1 MKTLITTLLGCAALM
16 LAGCGKSPATAPL
29 TEPAPTLAELL
40 SDDFRSTEDRARDA
54 GRKPAEVI
62 AATGI
67 APGMRVLDLIAA
79 GGWYTEVLSI
89 AVGPGGHVTAH
100 NTAFTL
106 QMRDGANDIAM
117 SARLANGRLPNV
129 SRLTKETH
137 EISAADGPFDAA
149 LTALNLHDIYGR
161 SGEAGVTAVMAA
173 VFSALKPG
181 GFFVVI
187 DHEGV
192 AGNDN
197 VALHRMQKSDAIR
210 AAEAAGFVLDLDS
223 DILRN
228 PADDMSLHMRDESVS
243 GKTNRFLLR
252 FRKPQ

>member
-1 MKTLITTLLGCAALM
+1 
-16 LAGCGKSPATAPL
+16 
-29 TEPAPTLAELL
+29 LAELL
-40 SDDFRSTEDRARDA
+40 AGDSRSAEDRARDA
-54 GRKPAEVI
+54 GRRPADVI

-67 APGMRVLDLIAA
+67 EPGMNVLDVIAA

-89 AVGPGGHVTAH
+89 AVGPSGHVTAH

-117 SARLANGRLPNV
+117 TARLADGRLPNV

-137 EISAADGPFDAA
+137 EISAEDGPFDAA
-149 LTALNLHDIYGR
+149 LTALNLHDIHGR
-161 SGEAGVTAVMAA
+161 GGDAGAAAAMAA
-173 VFSALKPG
+173 VYSALQPG

-197 VALHRMQKSDAIR
+197 VALHRVQKSDAIR
-210 AAEAAGFVLDLDS
+210 AAKTAGFIVDLDS
-223 DILRN
+223 DILQN

>member
-1 MKTLITTLLGCAALM
+1 MKTLIPALLLGTALM
-16 LAGCGKSPATAPL
+16 IAACGKGPA
-29 TEPAPTLAELL
+29 PAPTLTELL
-40 SDDFRSTEDRARDA
+40 ASDSRSAEDRARDA
-54 GRKPAEVI
+54 GRRPADVI

-67 APGMRVLDLIAA
+67 DPGMSVLDVIAA
-79 GGWYTEVLSI
+79 SGWYTEVLSI
-89 AVGPGGHVTAH
+89 AVGPSGHVTAH

-117 SARLANGRLPNV
+117 TARLADDRLPNV
-129 SRLTKETH
+129 SRLAKETH
-137 EISAADGPFDAA
+137 EISAEDGPFDAA

-161 SGEAGVTAVMAA
+161 GGDAGAAAVMAA
-173 VFSALKPG
+173 VYSALKPG

-210 AAEAAGFVLDLDS
+210 AAETAGFVVDLDS
-223 DILRN
+223 NILYN